1 MFTLGWQVFRR
12 HVTDVLDPARVRRAA
27 RWSGFAAVVALV
39 GMAVLEARVD
49 WTGTTPVRSV
59 VAMVLLAL
67 GVGLLTFACIPTW
80 RPPDPST
87 TINGRQVRPSWQL
100 AARGATQLYVQ
111 RRPVPVLPEHRDI
124 VRTDTVLL
132 RRGLIG
138 TLARAAPLLGSA
150 LVAVLGAFV
159 LGLATWFHV
168 LWIAVY
174 AIGLSEYVTHLG
186 RSERARLAADSLD
199 PVPETPAPE
208 TPARPTS

>member
-1 MFTLGWQVFRR
+1 
-12 HVTDVLDPARVRRAA
+12 
-27 RWSGFAAVVALV
+27 
-39 GMAVLEARVD
+39 MAVLEARVD

-80 RPPDPST
+80 QPPDPST

-111 RRPVPVLPEHRDI
+111 RRPVPVLPEHREI

-138 TLARAAPLLGSA
+138 TLARVAPLLGSG
-150 LVAVLGAFV
+150 LVAALGAFI
-159 LGLATWFHV
+159 LGPASWFHV
-168 LWIAVY
+168 LWFVACT
-174 AIGLSEYVTHLG
+174 IGLSEYFVRLG
-186 RSERARLAADSLD
+186 RSERARLSAESL
-199 PVPETPAPE
+199 EPAPE
-208 TPARPTS
+208 AHARPIE

>member
-27 RWSGFAAVVALV
+27 VWSRVAAVVALV
-39 GMAVLEARVD
+39 GMAILEARVD

-80 RPPDPST
+80 QPPDPST

-100 AARGATQLYVQ
+100 AARGATQLYLQ

-138 TLARAAPLLGSA
+138 MLARVAPLLGSG

-159 LGLATWFHV
+159 LGAASGFHV
-168 LWIAVY
+168 LAIAAYTV
-174 AIGLSEYVTHLG
+174 GLSEYFVRIG
-186 RSERARLAADSLD
+186 RSERARVAAESL
-199 PVPETPAPE
+199 EPAPE

>member
-27 RWSGFAAVVALV
+27 VWSGVAAVVALV
-39 GMAVLEARVD
+39 GMAILEARVD

-80 RPPDPST
+80 QPPDPST

-138 TLARAAPLLGSA
+138 MLARVAPLLGSG

-159 LGLATWFHV
+159 LGAASGFLVLA
-168 LWIAVY
+168 IAAYTV
-174 AIGLSEYVTHLG
+174 GLSEYFVRIG
-186 RSERARLAADSLD
+186 RSERARVAAESL
-199 PVPETPAPE
+199 EPAPE

>member
-27 RWSGFAAVVALV
+27 VWSGVAAVVALV
-39 GMAVLEARVD
+39 GMAILEARVD

-80 RPPDPST
+80 QPPDPST

-138 TLARAAPLLGSA
+138 MLARVAPLLGSG

-159 LGLATWFHV
+159 LGAASGFHV
-168 LWIAVY
+168 LAIAAYTV
-174 AIGLSEYVTHLG
+174 GLSEYFVRIG
-186 RSERARLAADSLD
+186 RSERARVAAESL
-199 PVPETPAPE
+199 EPAPE

>member
-1 MFTLGWQVFRR
+1 
-12 HVTDVLDPARVRRAA
+12 
-27 RWSGFAAVVALV
+27 
-39 GMAVLEARVD
+39 MAVLEARVD

-80 RPPDPST
+80 QPPDPST

-111 RRPVPVLPEHRDI
+111 RRPVPVLPEHREI

-138 TLARAAPLLGSA
+138 MLARVTPLLGSG
-150 LVAVLGAFV
+150 LVAVLGAFA
-159 LGLATWFHV
+159 LGAASGFHV
-168 LWIAVY
+168 LLIAVY
-174 AIGLSEYVTHLG
+174 TIGLSEYVVKLG
-186 RSERARLAADSLD
+186 RSERARLAAESL
-199 PVPETPAPE
+199 EPAPE

>member
-27 RWSGFAAVVALV
+27 VWSRVAAVVVLV

-80 RPPDPST
+80 QPPDPST

-138 TLARAAPLLGSA
+138 MLARVAPLLGSG

-159 LGLATWFHV
+159 LGAASGFLVLA
-168 LWIAVY
+168 IAAYTV
-174 AIGLSEYVTHLG
+174 GLSEYFVRLG
-186 RSERARLAADSLD
+186 RSERARVAAESL
-199 PVPETPAPE
+199 EPAPE

>member
-1 MFTLGWQVFRR
+1 MFTLGWQVFLR

-27 RWSGFAAVVALV
+27 RWSGIAAVVALV

-49 WTGTTPVRSV
+49 WTGTTPSRSV
-59 VAMVLLAL
+59 VAIVLLAL

-80 RPPDPST
+80 QPPDPST

-111 RRPVPVLPEHRDI
+111 RRPVPVLPEHREI

-138 TLARAAPLLGSA
+138 MLARAAPLLGSG
-150 LVAVLGAFV
+150 LVAVLGAFI
-159 LGLATWFHV
+159 LGPASWFHL
-168 LWIAVY
+168 LWFVAYAV
-174 AIGLSEYVTHLG
+174 GLSEYFVRLG
-186 RSERARLAADSLD
+186 RSERARLAAEALD
-199 PVPETPAPE
+199 PVPETPA
-208 TPARPTS
+208 RPIE

>member
-1 MFTLGWQVFRR
+1 MFTLGWQVSRR

-27 RWSGFAAVVALV
+27 VWSGVAAVVVLV

-80 RPPDPST
+80 QPPDPST

-138 TLARAAPLLGSA
+138 MLARVAPLLGSG
-150 LVAVLGAFV
+150 LVAVLGAFA
-159 LGLATWFHV
+159 LGAASGFHV
-168 LWIAVY
+168 LAIAAYTV
-174 AIGLSEYVTHLG
+174 GLSEYFVRIG
-186 RSERARLAADSLD
+186 RSERARVATESL
-199 PVPETPAPE
+199 EPAPE

>member
-80 RPPDPST
+80 QPPDPST

-138 TLARAAPLLGSA
+138 MLARTAPLATAGASA
-150 LVAVLGAFV
+150 LVGGFV
-159 LGLATWFHV
+159 LGEVPQYTL
-168 LWIAVY
+168 LWV
-174 AIGLSEYVTHLG
+174 GLWALQFTEHISHLG
-186 RSERARLAADSLD
+186 RSERARLAAESLD

>member
-12 HVTDVLDPARVRRAA
+12 HVTDVLDPARVHRAA
-27 RWSGFAAVVALV
+27 LWSGIAAVIALV

-80 RPPDPST
+80 QPPDPST

-111 RRPVPVLPEHRDI
+111 RRPVPVLPEHREI

-132 RRGLIG
+132 RWGLIG
-138 TLARAAPLLGSA
+138 VLARIAPLVVAG

-159 LGLATWFHV
+159 LGAASGFHV
-168 LWIAVY
+168 LLIAVY
-174 AIGLSEYVTHLG
+174 TIGLSEYVVKLG
-186 RSERARLAADSLD
+186 RSERARLAAESLE
-199 PVPETPAPE
+199 PEPAPE
-208 TPARPTS
+208 TPARPAS

>member
-27 RWSGFAAVVALV
+27 VWSGVAAVVALV
-39 GMAVLEARVD
+39 GMAILEARVD

-80 RPPDPST
+80 QPPDPST

-100 AARGATQLYVQ
+100 AARGAKQLYLQ

-138 TLARAAPLLGSA
+138 MLARVAPLLGSG

-159 LGLATWFHV
+159 LGAASGFHV
-168 LWIAVY
+168 LAIAAYTV
-174 AIGLSEYVTHLG
+174 GLSEYFVRLG
-186 RSERARLAADSLD
+186 RSERARLAAESL
-199 PVPETPAPE
+199 EPAPE

>member
-27 RWSGFAAVVALV
+27 LWSGIAAIVALV

-111 RRPVPVLPEHRDI
+111 RRPVPVLPEHREI

-138 TLARAAPLLGSA
+138 MLARVAPLLGSG

-159 LGLATWFHV
+159 LGAASGFQV
-168 LWIAVY
+168 LLIAVY
-174 AIGLSEYVTHLG
+174 TIGLSEYVVKLG
-186 RSERARLAADSLD
+186 RSERARLAAESLD
-199 PVPETPAPE
+199 PAPAPE
-208 TPARPTS
+208 TPTRPTS

>member
-1 MFTLGWQVFRR
+1 MFTLGWQVFHR

-59 VAMVLLAL
+59 AAMVLLAL
-67 GVGLLTFACIPTW
+67 GVGLVTFACIPAW
-80 RPPDPST
+80 QPPDPST

-100 AARGATQLYVQ
+100 AARGATQLSVQ

-138 TLARAAPLLGSA
+138 TLVRVAPLLGGGLA
-150 LVAVLGAFV
+150 AVLGAFV
-159 LGLATWFHV
+159 LGAVGWFHV
-168 LWIAVY
+168 LWIAFY
-174 AIGLSEYVTHLG
+174 AAGLSEYFVRLG
-186 RSERARLAADSLD
+186 RSERARLAAESLE